1 MIVQMTSSSGKNEIE
16 LDAKVKMTSS
26 ENSNVGNLECSIIGT
41 SELSSNTEKK
51 TRIIANLG

>member
-1 MIVQMTSSSGKNEIE
+1 MTSSSGKNEIE

-26 ENSNVGNLECSIIGT
+26 ENSNVGNLECSIIGM
-41 SELSSNTEKK
+41 SELSSNIEKK